1 MKRLIVN
8 ADDFGIHPAVNK
20 AVSIAFEKGIL
31 TSTSLMAGGEA
42 FDEAVSLARSMP
54 ELGIG
59 VHLTLVGGLFTVL
72 PAKEVPSLTWE
83 GGHLCN
89 DYLELI
95 KRDLAGKI
103 SVDDVYREWDAQIQK
118 VMDTG
123 LTVTH
128 LDGHQH
134 MHMWNHFFPVTLAL
148 AKKYHISCMRV
159 PDEKLLFGF
168 HLSPAGLFRFASKN
182 GLSLMARS
190 HRGALKRKGIL
201 CNDHFWGMMYGGHFY
216 ESRMARI
223 LDHLEEGVT
232 EFMCHPSADQKAMEE
247 TFHWGYEGEREL
259 QSLMSPLVQKKIK
272 EQGIRL
278 ISYKELGRP
287 DD

>member
-1 MKRLIVN
+1 
-8 ADDFGIHPAVNK
+8 
-20 AVSIAFEKGIL
+20 
-31 TSTSLMAGGEA
+31 
-42 FDEAVSLARSMP
+42 
-54 ELGIG
+54 
-59 VHLTLVGGLFTVL
+59 
-72 PAKEVPSLTWE
+72 
-83 GGHLCN
+83 
-89 DYLELI
+89 
-95 KRDLAGKI
+95 
-103 SVDDVYREWDAQIQK
+103 
-118 VMDTG
+118 
-123 LTVTH
+123 
-128 LDGHQH
+128 
-134 MHMWNHFFPVTLAL
+134 
-148 AKKYHISCMRV
+148 
-159 PDEKLLFGF
+159 
-168 HLSPAGLFRFASKN
+168 
-182 GLSLMARS
+182 MARS

-259 QSLMSPLVQKKIK
+259 QSLTSPLVQKKIK

>member
-1 MKRLIVN
+1 M
-8 ADDFGIHPAVNK
+8 NK

-159 PDEKLLFGF
+159 PDEKLLFGL

-232 EFMCHPSADQKAMEE
+232 EFMCHPSADQKAMED

-259 QSLMSPLVQKKIK
+259 QSLTSPLVQKKIK